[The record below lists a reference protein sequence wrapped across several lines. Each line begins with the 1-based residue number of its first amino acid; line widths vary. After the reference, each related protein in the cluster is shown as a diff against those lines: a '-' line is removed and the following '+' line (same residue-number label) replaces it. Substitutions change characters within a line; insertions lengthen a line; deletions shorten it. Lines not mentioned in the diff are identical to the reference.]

1 MLLSEENYFS
11 DAARKFYTGSSEIKS
26 FMDCEART
34 IAEINGAWQD
44 EPSKALLVGS
54 YVDAAVSET
63 LDIFKAQHPELYTQ
77 KGTLKAEFQQ
87 ADYIVERINRDE
99 LFKKYISGDHQTIM
113 TAAYNINTNTW
124 YTEKEAM
131 SLTHVDNNIIY
142 VKIKIDSYFPG
153 KAIVD
158 LKCVRDFQPMWN
170 EKTKEKQNF
179 VDYWKYTLQGALYQK
194 VVEVNTGKKLPFF
207 IAAVTKEEEP
217 DIAILSIDQ
226 ETLDNQLNIIEQI
239 LPRVNALKAGI
250 SQPCRCE
257 KCNYCR
263 FTKKLTQI
271 IDYKFLGEEEN

>member
-26 FMDCEART
+26 FMDCEAKT
-34 IAEINGAWQD
+34 IAEINGTWQD

-113 TAAYNINTNTW
+113 TSAYNINTNTW

-131 SLTHVDNNIIY
+131 SLTHVNNNIVY

-179 VDYWKYTLQGALYQK
+179 VDYRKEITFLYCSS
-194 VVEVNTGKKLPFF
+194 N
-207 IAAVTKEEEP
+207 
-217 DIAILSIDQ
+217 
-226 ETLDNQLNIIEQI
+226 
-239 LPRVNALKAGI
+239 
-250 SQPCRCE
+250 
-257 KCNYCR
+257 
-263 FTKKLTQI
+263 
-271 IDYKFLGEEEN
+271 